1 MVLNASTLTP
11 GVERAIPDTRF
22 QALGRVPDER
32 PSACVRAVDAA
43 LAVPKLA
50 VLAERIGGPLG
61 RVLVRGEALLELF
74 CRLEISTLPIS
85 EGFRCCM
92 QRFVRTDHRRCVWP
106 RNESFGSSW
115 SKTSSGTPISQH
127 TPTSKPWRART
138 ICPPPSITSRSSPAA
153 RTTPRFAFSG
163 IRRAGAAHRPRVG
176 ECDRGHPKVVRDSVA
191 NVSTDA
197 KTAEQSS
204 STGARV
210 QEPRTEPSR
219 PPATISLPAARAR
232 TTRSRDETLQ
242 SVAPKVVLDS
252 HQVWASRSAITS
264 TSRAASV
271 GRACGEMRLVRAS
284 DREPWPPSGPRL
296 HSHSHAD

>member
-92 QRFVRTDHRRCVWP
+92 QRFVRTDHRRCVP
-106 RNESFGSSW
+106 PGGR
-115 SKTSSGTPISQH
+115 H
-127 TPTSKPWRART
+127 HRA
-138 ICPPPSITSRSSPAA
+138 PARSSTRSSATARRPARA
-153 RTTPRFAFSG
+153 EPPWLKPADG
-163 IRRAGAAHRPRVG
+163 RRGPVRPRLG
-176 ECDRGHPKVVRDSVA
+176 FARGVCGPCARRGSRRLLLSARLLQRVPWAAFRGPKHL
-191 NVSTDA
+191 NFT
-197 KTAEQSS
+197 
-204 STGARV
+204 
-210 QEPRTEPSR
+210 
-219 PPATISLPAARAR
+219 
-232 TTRSRDETLQ
+232 
-242 SVAPKVVLDS
+242 
-252 HQVWASRSAITS
+252 
-264 TSRAASV
+264 
-271 GRACGEMRLVRAS
+271 
-284 DREPWPPSGPRL
+284 
-296 HSHSHAD
+296 